1 MYFTYFVC
9 PCNFLETTSLINKYP
24 KSNTKLDRIEI
35 IAKILIETE
44 TGLNKTRIIYNSNL
58 NYQQLQLY
66 LKILLIKK
74 LLARKVDKDGKE
86 KFVTTT
92 KGNNFVKDFHA
103 LKTMMK

>member
-1 MYFTYFVC
+1 MFFTYFVC
-9 PCNFLETTSLINKYP
+9 PCNFLETTSLIKKYT
-24 KSNTKLDRIEI
+24 KSNIKRDTIEI
-35 IAKILIETE
+35 IAKILIEAE

-66 LKILLIKK
+66 LKILLMKK

-92 KGNNFVKDFHA
+92 KGNNFVKDFQA